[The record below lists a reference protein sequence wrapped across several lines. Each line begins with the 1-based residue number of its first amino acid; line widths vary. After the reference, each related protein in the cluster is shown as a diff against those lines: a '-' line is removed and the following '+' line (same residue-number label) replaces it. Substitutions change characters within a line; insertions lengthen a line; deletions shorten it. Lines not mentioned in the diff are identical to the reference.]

1 MWTIFCVVTYKLKL
15 SYSAVGKAERLLGTE
30 VIGESM
36 KTSIL
41 KAKLGF
47 LISIGK
53 SVLNG
58 VRPTPGVC
66 SWYGG
71 SAGIDGFK

>member
-1 MWTIFCVVTYKLKL
+1 MYKLKL
-15 SYSAVGKAERLLGTE
+15 SYSAVGEAERLLGTE

-53 SVLNG
+53 SVLNR

>member
-1 MWTIFCVVTYKLKL
+1 MYKLKL
-15 SYSAVGKAERLLGTE
+15 SYSAVGEAERLLGTE
-30 VIGESM
+30 EIGESM

-66 SWYGG
+66 S
-71 SAGIDGFK
+71 

>member
-1 MWTIFCVVTYKLKL
+1 M
-15 SYSAVGKAERLLGTE
+15 GKAERLLGTE

-66 SWYGG
+66 S
-71 SAGIDGFK
+71 